1 MNQRFLVN
9 KAIALLSFG
18 QTPVVVSFR
27 FNVYT
32 IFFVFLRWLESQF
45 EMYNNNNNIFI
56 SYIKYTNITPPAN
69 SKANRGRWCVD
80 GLRFITNSWSEKVP
94 NFHRATKVASALY
107 AHMRTPLKASLMM
120 RICALIEIEFFF
132 LCDDLKVLEVIHNLW
147 SIIDG
152 IIVKNF
158 LECILVLLREDG
170 DDQPLILQTK
180 LILKETL
187 MIVHVQH

>member
-1 MNQRFLVN
+1 M
-9 KAIALLSFG
+9 
-18 QTPVVVSFR
+18 
-27 FNVYT
+27 
-32 IFFVFLRWLESQF
+32 RWLESRF
-45 EMYNNNNNIFI
+45 EMPVF
-56 SYIKYTNITPPAN
+56 
-69 SKANRGRWCVD
+69 D
-80 GLRFITNSWSEKVP
+80 FFFL
-94 NFHRATKVASALY
+94 
-107 AHMRTPLKASLMM
+107 SLMM